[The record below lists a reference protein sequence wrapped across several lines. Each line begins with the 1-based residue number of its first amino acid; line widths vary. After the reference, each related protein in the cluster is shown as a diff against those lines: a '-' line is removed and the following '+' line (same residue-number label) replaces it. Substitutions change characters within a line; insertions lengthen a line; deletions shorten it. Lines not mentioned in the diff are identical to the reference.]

1 LRDQAAVHLRLGAG
15 LKAEA
20 LPTWAWSVI
29 DEADAGISDDLRK
42 ELAQEAAVLLRKRC

>member
-1 LRDQAAVHLRLGAG
+1 
-15 LKAEA
+15 
-20 LPTWAWSVI
+20 VI